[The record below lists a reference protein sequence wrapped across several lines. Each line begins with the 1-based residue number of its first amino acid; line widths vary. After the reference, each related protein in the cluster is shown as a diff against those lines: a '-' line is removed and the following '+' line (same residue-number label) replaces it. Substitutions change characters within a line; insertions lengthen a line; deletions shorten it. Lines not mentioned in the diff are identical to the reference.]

1 MPRQAANL
9 SDPAP
14 ERPWPNDRCCAVFS
28 SFDVDAESAWI
39 SYDIKNVDRLVTMS
53 FGGYEARV
61 GVPKLLEYL
70 RSIELK
76 STFFIPG
83 WVVET
88 HPRMCESIM
97 RDGHEVGH
105 HGYLHK
111 RPDPDDLEHDIE
123 EIDRAL
129 EVLQRIWA
137 SNLSAIGRRPA
148 RTMTPCS
155 STSASEGS
163 CTRLPSATISAPIGI
178 D

>member
-1 MPRQAANL
+1 MGLIPDVPRRAANL

-14 ERPWPNDRCCAVFS
+14 ERPWPHGKCCAVFS

-70 RSIELK
+70 RSIELR

-88 HPRMCESIM
+88 HPKMCEAIV

-123 EIDRAL
+123 EDRQSARGFAAGSGR
-129 EVLQRIWA
+129 QAHR
-137 SNLSAIGRRPA
+137 LSGAVRR
-148 RTMTPCS
+148 
-155 STSASEGS
+155 E
-163 CTRLPSATISAPIGI
+163 L
-178 D
+178 